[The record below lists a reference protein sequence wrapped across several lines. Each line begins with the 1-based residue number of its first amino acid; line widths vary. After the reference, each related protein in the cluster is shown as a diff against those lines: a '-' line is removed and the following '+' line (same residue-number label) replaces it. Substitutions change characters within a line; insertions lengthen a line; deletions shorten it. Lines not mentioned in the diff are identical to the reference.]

1 MDNTA
6 QSTVERRWVRAE
18 IDEPLAKSLSD
29 SLDVGLRAAK
39 LLVNRGISDVAEAQ
53 RYLDPKLEHI
63 PDPFSMKG
71 VVKASARLADAI
83 ERGEKITLYGD
94 YDVDGVTSTALLC
107 SFLGAHGI
115 DAAIYI
121 PKRLI
126 EGYGLNAEAVKSI
139 AEKGTQ
145 VLVTLDCGITAADEI
160 ERANEHGIDCIVVDH
175 HRCPPELPPA
185 YATLNPQQEDCDYPE
200 PILAAVGVCFNLIIV
215 LRKTLRDRGYYTNG
229 EPNLRR
235 YMDLVAL
242 GTICDMVPLTGVNRV
257 LTWYGLLELRRAK
270 RTGLRAL
277 MEISRAKPAQLT
289 SSDVGFKLGPRINAA
304 GRLDDATVGVR
315 LMLCEEMKAAR
326 KLAKALDMA
335 NVNRRK
341 IEAQVY
347 RGAIAQI
354 EAMKSLPEALVLVD
368 ETWHPG
374 VVGIVASKLVDLY
387 ERPTILIGEGG
398 RGSARTARGVHLYN
412 AMASC
417 AEYLNKFGGHRAAAG
432 MRIAFS
438 KVDAFREAFLKQVE
452 EGIDDDYQP
461 TLLYDDELR
470 PEEIDDQC
478 FNEIHRLEPFGNGN
492 PMPLFKVGGM
502 RVKNARV
509 VGGEHLKLRF
519 WEGRHGGLQAI
530 FFKKGALKESLD
542 QNTEVEVA
550 GYVER
555 NEFNGMY
562 SLELKVRDLRTA
574 EL

>member
-1 MDNTA
+1 
-6 QSTVERRWVRAE
+6 
-18 IDEPLAKSLSD
+18 
-29 SLDVGLRAAK
+29 
-39 LLVNRGISDVAEAQ
+39 
-53 RYLDPKLEHI
+53 
-63 PDPFSMKG
+63 
-71 VVKASARLADAI
+71 
-83 ERGEKITLYGD
+83 
-94 YDVDGVTSTALLC
+94 
-107 SFLGAHGI
+107 
-115 DAAIYI
+115 
-121 PKRLI
+121 
-126 EGYGLNAEAVKSI
+126 
-139 AEKGTQ
+139 
-145 VLVTLDCGITAADEI
+145 
-160 ERANEHGIDCIVVDH
+160 
-175 HRCPPELPPA
+175 
-185 YATLNPQQEDCDYPE
+185 
-200 PILAAVGVCFNLIIV
+200 
-215 LRKTLRDRGYYTNG
+215 
-229 EPNLRR
+229 
-235 YMDLVAL
+235 
-242 GTICDMVPLTGVNRV
+242 
-257 LTWYGLLELRRAK
+257 
-270 RTGLRAL
+270 

-341 IEAQVY
+341 IEAQVF

-412 AMASC
+412 AMANC